1 MLVKFEVSSNGVG
14 SLKGPSGVAVDSD
27 GDVYVTDWGNHRVQ
41 IYAADG
47 QYITAL
53 VGDAQQPSPWTQTY
67 IDANPEMLKARH
79 RVDMEP
85 EWRFRRPVAV
95 NVDPEDRIIVLES
108 YRHRLQI
115 YNKLKDYEE
124 HSLNL

>member
-1 MLVKFEVSSNGVG
+1 MILCLDENRGGAVD
-14 SLKGPSGVAVDSD
+14 LHGPTGVAVDSD

-41 IYAADG
+41 IYGPDG
-47 QYITAL
+47 HFVTTL

-67 IDANPEMLKARH
+67 IDANPDIVKAR
-79 RVDMEP
+79 RRANMEP

-95 NVDPEDRIIVLES
+95 NIDENDQIFVLETA
-108 YRHRLQI
+108 RHRLQV
-115 YNKLKDYEE
+115 YDKVKDYEE